1 MKLSMFNEESK
12 TENGLLIYN
21 SATSGIILLNEEYT
35 KKYQQIK
42 EGADISQYQ
51 DLIAQL
57 EKCGMLVDDSIDEV
71 SEVKIKSRI
80 VQHSN
85 EIDFTIAPTMNCNF
99 ACPYCYEEGVRYNEM
114 TKEVADKTIEFILN
128 QTNPSTPLSIF
139 WYGGEPLLNMKMI
152 RYITNRIQE
161 NPDKFRSY
169 SSAIVTNGY
178 LLTHENAE
186 ILKDLGIH
194 NAQITLDGAPDA
206 HDSRRYL
213 KGSKGPTFMKILDN
227 IKESCDLIN
236 ISIRVNVD
244 KTNINHIDQLLDIIH
259 EQGLKD
265 KVTLYISPV
274 SDTAGKPD
282 PNCFTS
288 KEFSKEQINFYTR
301 MIDNGTEIV
310 SVPEANYGVC
320 SAISP
325 FSFLVDPLGNLY
337 KCWNDVGR
345 IEMNVGNVFE
355 GQKTNSVLSSY
366 LNYDAFDNAKCHSC
380 SVLPL
385 CLGGCPYEKN
395 KLGRATCGSIK
406 FNIND
411 IIKFY
416 YDSKIMTKERS
427 HL

>member
-35 KKYQQIK
+35 KKYEQIK
-42 EGADISQYQ
+42 EGADIPQYQ

-57 EKCGMLVDDSIDEV
+57 EKCGMLVDDLIDEV
-71 SEVKIKSRI
+71 AEVKIKSRI
-80 VQHSN
+80 VQYSN
-85 EIDFTIAPTMNCNF
+85 EIDFTIAPTMSCNF

-161 NPDKFRSY
+161 NPDKYRSY

-178 LLTHENAE
+178 LLTRENAE
-186 ILKDLGIH
+186 ILKDLGVH

-259 EQGLKD
+259 EQGIKD

-274 SDTAGKPD
+274 SDTTGKPD

-395 KLGRATCGSIK
+395 KLGKATCGSIK

-416 YDSKIMTKERS
+416 YDSKNMTKKRR